1 MKLNQNTLDTLKNF
15 AGINT
20 NILIKTGNELSTI
33 STMRNIFAK
42 AEITEEFTNE
52 FGIYDLNE
60 FLSVVTSLDKPELK
74 LEDKFMTIASEGS
87 NSKAKYFYSDP
98 SVIVSPTKEVTM
110 PEADVTFTLSESNL
124 KELWKMAA
132 ILHTPDLALVGT
144 NGGNISLTVCDK
156 KNSTCNTFS
165 LDIAEGATADF
176 KFYFKVENM
185 KMLSGDYDVQV
196 SSKSI
201 SHFQH
206 KKLPIQYWIAL
217 EPDSSFTK

>member
-1 MKLNQNTLDTLKNF
+1 MKLSEQTLDTLKNF
-15 AGINT
+15 ANINT

-52 FGIYDLNE
+52 FGIYDLNQ
-60 FLSVVTSLDKPELK
+60 FLSVVTSLDKTNISLD
-74 LEDKFMTIASEGS
+74 DKFMTIASEGS
-87 NSKAKYFYSDP
+87 KSKAKYFYSDA

-110 PEADVTFTLSESNL
+110 PEADVTFTLTESNL
-124 KELWKMAA
+124 KELLKMAA
-132 ILHTPDLALVGT
+132 ILATPDLALVGT
-144 NGGNISLTVCDK
+144 NGGAISLTVCDK
-156 KNSTCNTFS
+156 KNDTSNTFS
-165 LDIAEGATADF
+165 IDVAEGATADF